1 MDQSHVRVSQLV
13 SYYICPRK
21 IYFEQTRETEV
32 KPGLKSLLLKELSH
46 LLPDIIT
53 DELSEEDIRQA
64 FCDIS
69 QELPHIYPQIIEKT
83 SPQELTA
90 CLDELDIKTIAQGLS
105 DHIREDKKKLLLSIT
120 PYATEP
126 ILRSAK
132 HNLTGTP
139 NKIIK
144 MGDELAPS
152 LIRTGKPPENG
163 VWLHERLSLAGY
175 ALLIE
180 DAYDTVVNRGFVEY
194 LGYGRLREIKI
205 HTRERRMALQILHK
219 IQKIYRKQVL
229 PEKPSDAPCERCEN
243 KEVCSMTPCTLSS
256 KFF

>member
-1 MDQSHVRVSQLV
+1 LDQFHVSVSQLV

-21 IYFEQTRETEV
+21 IYFEQTQEAEI
-32 KPGLKSLLLKELSH
+32 KPGLKLLLLKELSH

-69 QELPHIYPQIIEKT
+69 QELPHIYPQILEKT
-83 SPQELTA
+83 TSQELTT

-105 DHIREDKKKLLLSIT
+105 DHIKEDKKKLLIGIT

-126 ILRSAK
+126 TLRSAK
-132 HNLTGTP
+132 HSLTGTP

-144 MGDELAPS
+144 IEGELAPS
-152 LIRTGKPPENG
+152 LIRAGKPPENG
-163 VWLHERLSLAGY
+163 VWWFERLRLAGY
-175 ALLIE
+175 SLLIE
-180 DAYDTVVNRGFVEY
+180 DNYDTIVNRGFVEY

-205 HTRERRMALQILHK
+205 HTRERRMALNIVHK
-219 IQKIYRKQVL
+219 IQKIYHKQVI

-243 KEVCSMTPCTLSS
+243 KEVCCMTPCTLSS